1 MKEKGVFQIQ
11 FDEEQGRQPFL
22 GPLLWGKPNHIFKPE
37 TTHGL
42 S

>member
-1 MKEKGVFQIQ
+1 MKEKGFFQIQ
-11 FDEEQGRQPFL
+11 FDEEQGKQSFL
-22 GPLLWGKPNHIFKPE
+22 GPLLLGKPNNIFKPE